1 MPFTPEPS
9 SSHAGPPGVAV
20 AGATGLVGRSL
31 VQQLL
36 LRGDGVPVFA
46 LVRSGRI
53 PAALGGG
60 AESALQDGAQPAW
73 PEGALPLVV
82 DYTRLGAA
90 GVEPL
95 PPLTG
100 GFCALGTT
108 IAVAGSREAF
118 RAVDVDAVLAFARA
132 ARTAGAQRLAV
143 VSALGA
149 DARSAVFYNRCKGE
163 AEDAL
168 KAMGFAQL
176 LIARPSLLQGDRSA
190 LGQRVRPVEWL
201 AQISSPF
208 LLPLL
213 PRRWAPIAAATV
225 ARALLRASLEA
236 GPGTHVLESD
246 DLQRLGQA

>member
-20 AGATGLVGRSL
+20 AGATGLVGRAL

-46 LVRSGRI
+46 LVRSGRTP
-53 PAALGGG
+53 PALPA
-60 AESALQDGAQPAW
+60 DAQ
-73 PEGALPLVV
+73 PLVV

-90 GVEPL
+90 GVDPL

-190 LGQRVRPVEWL
+190 LGQRVRPMEWL
-201 AQISSPF
+201 AQMSSPF

-246 DLQRLGQA
+246 DLQRLGQT